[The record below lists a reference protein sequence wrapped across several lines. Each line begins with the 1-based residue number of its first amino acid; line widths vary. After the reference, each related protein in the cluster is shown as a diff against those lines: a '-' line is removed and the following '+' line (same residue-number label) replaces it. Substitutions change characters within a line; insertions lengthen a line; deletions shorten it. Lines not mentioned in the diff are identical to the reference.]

1 MSVTSSLSHRIY
13 GVEQNSIGFTPKIM
27 VYEDAPVD
35 PLRWEYHVLTIDTNK
50 KALPDAERLNE
61 LGREGWL
68 LNGVLNQ
75 GPTGDVSL
83 VYYYFVRQITKERS

>member
-1 MSVTSSLSHRIY
+1 MSVTPYYRTYTHNA
-13 GVEQNSIGFTPKIM
+13 EQPPVGFTPKIM
-27 VYEDAPVD
+27 VYEDVPVQ
-35 PLRWEYHVLTIDTNK
+35 PTRWEYYVLTIDTFT

-83 VYYYFVRQITKERS
+83 VHYYFVRQITR